1 MAMTNLWENSL
12 STIDLAPCELRVW
25 ETFMDTDSDTILS
38 MYGVILI
45 IHEAG
50 YS

>member
-1 MAMTNLWENSL
+1 MAMTNLCENSL
-12 STIDLAPCELRVW
+12 STIDLAPWELRVW
-25 ETFMDTDSDTILS
+25 DTLMDTDTVLS
-38 MYGVILI
+38 MYGIILI